1 MLEYALELAGMGLPV
16 HPLHTPVGGGRCSCG
31 RKSCGS
37 VGKHPRTMSGVKD
50 ASTDP
55 GQIKKWWSMWPDANI
70 GFATGGSSRIVV
82 LDVDCNHAAGKYG
95 DESLNALEER
105 HGPLPDT
112 WLCLTGGGGLHYYF
126 FYDGDGVKNDVE
138 FLPGLDV
145 RTTGGYVVA
154 PPSLHASGR
163 RYEWEGAHEPW
174 DTPIAPLPD
183 WLRDIIIR
191 GKEGST
197 GHGERL
203 EIPDTVAE
211 GGRNRT
217 MFRLA
222 ASLRARGLTEP
233 AILAAIWEEN
243 QKRCAPPQDRKEIE
257 TICGSVGRYK
267 RGSGVDRLQA
277 AAIAEEKVE
286 RASEGD
292 FETLTDPEVL
302 TAALRLPDPIE
313 REMKLAELRG
323 RAKELKRA
331 RDFERVLKA
340 HQEALQKERAREAAA
355 QEPEDIDLPD
365 CPLPGLKCF
374 GWNVDVKGVTRVS
387 TEFFGEV
394 ERACSHPVIITE
406 RLTNID
412 TGGER
417 VKLAFY
423 RDKRWKDIIV
433 DKSTIASRQKVIEL
447 ADAGLQ
453 VNSENARFLIQY
465 LHDLEAQNAY
475 RISRKRCVSRLGWAD
490 NGRGGMEFVPYVVD
504 VQYDGDP
511 KYAAFFGAVRPSGD
525 YRRWKERIL
534 EAREQST
541 VLRAALAASFASP
554 LMWPLGAQVFFL
566 HLWGGTEVGKA
577 QPLDT
582 KIVTPD
588 GWKPMGDLRVG
599 DMVIGGDGRPHE
611 VVGVYPQ
618 GEKEVFELTFSDGRK
633 TRCCKEHLWNV
644 TTRTRREHGCGYVT
658 ISLEEMLER
667 PIKDKKGYTYR
678 VPLCR
683 PVEYSSDGELPI
695 APYLLGALV
704 GDGCLTLKQ
713 NPANRHT
720 ALYFNNS
727 EYDVIGRVMN
737 ELNKIGA
744 VMRFNPATTNQFSIT
759 HCGALKEAIVS
770 LGLNVKS
777 TDRAIPEAYLRA
789 TVADRRALL
798 AGLLDTDGHVTE
810 KGSLNYSTSSR
821 QLAADVC
828 ELARGLGYKATL
840 SAGRGAERIVRISSD
855 GDVFLSRKHEARMER
870 AKQGRNRA
878 EDLESV
884 ALVSVEP
891 VGVEP
896 CQCIMVDSAD
906 HTYLCDDFIVTHN
919 TVAQM
924 AAMSVWGDP
933 DLGALLR
940 SYNATYVGM
949 ERMAAF
955 CHSIPLALDEQQTVR
970 NNRYFNM
977 DTLIYNL
984 CEGQGKGRGTK
995 SGSIENM
1002 ATWRLCVLS
1011 SGEGPL
1017 TDERSGG
1024 GGKNRVIELYCK
1036 DKLFEDAASM
1046 ADFVKGHYG
1055 YAGREFIKAMSEP
1068 GVIEEAKSIR
1078 DACRKLFLGIGHGTE
1093 KQAAS
1098 AAMLAVG
1105 DYFSSVCVFRVDP
1118 GTAIQGTRAFCYAL
1132 AEYLTDTAEVS
1143 QVERAY
1149 RWVCDWIAA
1158 NPGQFE
1164 RQQPGGIPYH
1174 DDRNKL
1180 WGKQTDAGY
1189 AVIASVMD
1197 EAMEQA
1203 GFIMAACKEG
1213 FAERGYIIPGNSRKT
1228 KQLRIGRDRPWCYE
1242 LVVPKLAPGETDE
1255 SGDDTDD
1262 PWKNEQKMI
1271 PFLRG

>member
-1 MLEYALELAGMGLPV
+1 MLEYALEIAGMGLPV

-70 GFATGGSSRIVV
+70 GFATGGTSRIVV
-82 LDVDCNHAAGKYG
+82 LDVDCNHAAGKFG
-95 DESLNALEER
+95 DESLTALEER

-126 FYDGDGVKNDVE
+126 SYDGDGIKNDVE

-154 PPSLHASGR
+154 PPSLHVSGR

-191 GKEGST
+191 GKEGSA

-203 EIPDTVAE
+203 EVPETVAE

-243 QKRCAPPQDRKEIE
+243 QKRCAPPLDRKEIE
-257 TICGSVGRYK
+257 TICGSAGRYK

-277 AAIAEEKVE
+277 AAMAEEKVE
-286 RASEGD
+286 RASKGD
-292 FETLTDPEVL
+292 FEALTDPEVL
-302 TAALRLPDPIE
+302 TAALHLPDPIE

-340 HQEALQKERAREAAA
+340 HQEALQKERAQEAAA

-394 ERACSHPVIITE
+394 EQACSHPVIITE

-447 ADAGLQ
+447 ADAGIQ

-475 RISRKRCVSRLGWAD
+475 RIPRKRCVSRLGWAD

-534 EAREQST
+534 DAREQST

-566 HLWGGTEVGKA
+566 HLWGGTEVGK
-577 QPLDT
+577 
-582 KIVTPD
+582 
-588 GWKPMGDLRVG
+588 
-599 DMVIGGDGRPHE
+599 
-611 VVGVYPQ
+611 
-618 GEKEVFELTFSDGRK
+618 
-633 TRCCKEHLWNV
+633 
-644 TTRTRREHGCGYVT
+644 
-658 ISLEEMLER
+658 
-667 PIKDKKGYTYR
+667 
-678 VPLCR
+678 
-683 PVEYSSDGELPI
+683 
-695 APYLLGALV
+695 
-704 GDGCLTLKQ
+704 
-713 NPANRHT
+713 
-720 ALYFNNS
+720 
-727 EYDVIGRVMN
+727 
-737 ELNKIGA
+737 
-744 VMRFNPATTNQFSIT
+744 
-759 HCGALKEAIVS
+759 
-770 LGLNVKS
+770 
-777 TDRAIPEAYLRA
+777 
-789 TVADRRALL
+789 
-798 AGLLDTDGHVTE
+798 
-810 KGSLNYSTSSR
+810 
-821 QLAADVC
+821 
-828 ELARGLGYKATL
+828 
-840 SAGRGAERIVRISSD
+840 
-855 GDVFLSRKHEARMER
+855 
-870 AKQGRNRA
+870 
-878 EDLESV
+878 
-884 ALVSVEP
+884 
-891 VGVEP
+891 
-896 CQCIMVDSAD
+896 
-906 HTYLCDDFIVTHN
+906 

-977 DTLIYNL
+977 DALIYNL

-995 SGSIENM
+995 SGGIENM

-1017 TDERSGG
+1017 TDEKSGG

-1118 GTAIQGTRAFCYAL
+1118 GAAIQGTRAFCYAL

-1149 RWVCDWIAA
+1149 RWVCDWIAS

-1189 AVIASVMD
+1189 AVIASVME

-1213 FAERGYIIPGNSRKT
+1213 FAERGYIIPGNARKT

>member
-112 WLCLTGGGGLHYYF
+112 WLSLTGGGGLHYYF
-126 FYDGDGVKNDVE
+126 SYDGDGVKNDVE

-174 DTPIAPLPD
+174 GTPIAPLPD

-203 EIPDTVAE
+203 EIPETVAE

-243 QKRCAPPQDRKEIE
+243 QKRCAPPLDRKEIE

-302 TAALRLPDPIE
+302 TAALHLPDPIE

-475 RISRKRCVSRLGWAD
+475 RIPRKRCVSRLGWAD

-534 EAREQST
+534 EARERST
-541 VLRAALAASFASP
+541 VLRAALAVSFASP

-566 HLWGGTEVGKA
+566 HLWGGTEVGK
-577 QPLDT
+577 
-582 KIVTPD
+582 
-588 GWKPMGDLRVG
+588 
-599 DMVIGGDGRPHE
+599 
-611 VVGVYPQ
+611 
-618 GEKEVFELTFSDGRK
+618 
-633 TRCCKEHLWNV
+633 
-644 TTRTRREHGCGYVT
+644 
-658 ISLEEMLER
+658 
-667 PIKDKKGYTYR
+667 
-678 VPLCR
+678 
-683 PVEYSSDGELPI
+683 
-695 APYLLGALV
+695 
-704 GDGCLTLKQ
+704 
-713 NPANRHT
+713 
-720 ALYFNNS
+720 
-727 EYDVIGRVMN
+727 
-737 ELNKIGA
+737 
-744 VMRFNPATTNQFSIT
+744 
-759 HCGALKEAIVS
+759 
-770 LGLNVKS
+770 
-777 TDRAIPEAYLRA
+777 
-789 TVADRRALL
+789 
-798 AGLLDTDGHVTE
+798 
-810 KGSLNYSTSSR
+810 
-821 QLAADVC
+821 
-828 ELARGLGYKATL
+828 
-840 SAGRGAERIVRISSD
+840 
-855 GDVFLSRKHEARMER
+855 
-870 AKQGRNRA
+870 
-878 EDLESV
+878 
-884 ALVSVEP
+884 
-891 VGVEP
+891 
-896 CQCIMVDSAD
+896 
-906 HTYLCDDFIVTHN
+906 

-995 SGSIENM
+995 SGGIENM

-1017 TDERSGG
+1017 TDEKSGG

-1068 GVIEEAKSIR
+1068 SVMEEAKSIR